1 MTKEEA
7 LLEFFE
13 EYCKKVD
20 ITVSQ
25 LLSTSR
31 QRKLVEKRMVL
42 ACVLRR
48 SLGMTLNEV
57 GRALDKHHASIIHSI
72 KQIENFIVVYPH
84 IREYYD
90 IAEDL
95 LLEYK
100 AKLVDYY
107 NLKSIT
113 AIERNEKLVEI
124 LLDNNRKLES
134 KIMKLKNTIEV
145 LNK

>member
-13 EYCKKVD
+13 DYCKKVN
-20 ITVSQ
+20 ITVTQ
-25 LLSTSR
+25 LLSSSR

-48 SLGMTLNEV
+48 SLGMTLNEI
-57 GRALDKHHASIIHSI
+57 GKALDKHHASIIHSI
-72 KQIENFIVVYPH
+72 KQIDNFIVVYPH

-113 AIERNEKLVEI
+113 VTERNEKLVDI
-124 LLDNNRKLES
+124 LLENNRKLES
-134 KIMKLKNTIEV
+134 KIMKLKNVIEV

>member
-1 MTKEEA
+1 M
-7 LLEFFE
+7 
-13 EYCKKVD
+13 
-20 ITVSQ
+20 
-25 LLSTSR
+25 
-31 QRKLVEKRMVL
+31 
-42 ACVLRR
+42 
-48 SLGMTLNEV
+48 
-57 GRALDKHHASIIHSI
+57 
-72 KQIENFIVVYPH
+72 VYPH